1 MMQGKFSVPDGKW
14 EKIVDLEGNTHSAD
28 SFLSLSPEGQRVI
41 MSHTRVAQI
50 TTCTGSNNL
59 DCVTS

>member
-14 EKIVDLEGNTHSAD
+14 EKIVDLEGNTHLAG
-28 SFLSLSPEGQRVI
+28 SFLSLSPEGQPVI

-50 TTCTGSNNL
+50 YYL
-59 DCVTS
+59 HWKQ